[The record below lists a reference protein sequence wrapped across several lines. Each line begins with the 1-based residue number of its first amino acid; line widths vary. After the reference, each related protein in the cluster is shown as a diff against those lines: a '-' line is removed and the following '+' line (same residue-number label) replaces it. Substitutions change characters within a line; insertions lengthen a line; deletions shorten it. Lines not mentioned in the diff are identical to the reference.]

1 MFKNIHELSF
11 FFNHNF
17 HALIDIPIGLGSKT
31 IFRKV
36 DQFLRNKLSK
46 NFKSSVFNTP
56 NRAAVYA
63 EDYLNSKEINLY
75 ETEKSVSIQAW
86 NICPKIKEIDTFL
99 TKHSSAKISLTES
112 HPELCFQELNN
123 QTPLQFK
130 KNCKEGIQERLQI
143 LAKFDKN
150 SSLHFNNFLENS
162 KRSHVKKDDIIDSMG
177 LAYCF
182 KYSKE
187 LEFIY
192 SSEFPLDEHNIE
204 MKIAYPVL

>member
-1 MFKNIHELSF
+1 MIIDSKDYIGIDGCKFGWCCTIVNDQGVSIKQFKNIHELSF

-130 KNCKEGIQERLQI
+130 KNCKEGFSKI
-143 LAKFDKN
+143 KN
-150 SSLHFNNFLENS
+150 I
-162 KRSHVKKDDIIDSMG
+162 DDR
-177 LAYCF
+177 
-182 KYSKE
+182 
-187 LEFIY
+187 
-192 SSEFPLDEHNIE
+192 
-204 MKIAYPVL
+204 